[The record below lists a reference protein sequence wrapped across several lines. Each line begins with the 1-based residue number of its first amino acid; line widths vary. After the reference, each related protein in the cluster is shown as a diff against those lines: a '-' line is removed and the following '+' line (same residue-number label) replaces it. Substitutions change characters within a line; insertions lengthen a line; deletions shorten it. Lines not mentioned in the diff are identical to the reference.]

1 MKSYIVKK
9 GNSIYSF
16 DDKKKAEEYGKKMG
30 IPVSTEEYWKVWL
43 ANLPG
48 DTLPGYLKITGSTLK
63 EAIKSNMDKILRGSN
78 LYGVSG
84 GELVSADII
93 TKGTSDA
100 CLRLKVLPY
109 GKLGMAESMQEK
121 DIEIA
126 GVTPRDIDYLRDF
139 EATNNDSLDVE
150 QNEECD
156 LEL

>member
-63 EAIKSNMDKILRGSN
+63 AVVEANMEKIVEGSN
-78 LYGVSG
+78 SCGISG
-84 GELVSADII
+84 GKLLSADII
-93 TKGTSDA
+93 AKGESNA
-100 CLRLKVLPY
+100 CLRLTVLPY
-109 GKLGMAESMQEK
+109 GKLGVPQTIKEK
-121 DIEIA
+121 DIEIV
-126 GVTPRDIDYLRDF
+126 GVTPQDIKNLTFAPIQR
-139 EATNNDSLDVE
+139 EIEEQQEENDE
-150 QNEECD
+150 MEM
-156 LEL
+156 